1 MRYTVYIK
9 IIQRLQSW
17 RNFLYQNEKRLSV
30 SDNDLKVILFLW
42 KARKEKFLN
51 MSVYT
56 HLKPQKVCSPC
67 PSNISDLFKSPSK
80 WHISHSAAFCF
91 QNSNKIITDFQ
102 HNGMFLLPISTITL
116 SLLLSC
122 SRRMDWNSN
131 VSWHLSHYYLIK
143 TSASSDI
150 AHNRMK
156 KP

>member
-56 HLKPQKVCSPC
+56 LEA
-67 PSNISDLFKSPSK
+67 LE
-80 WHISHSAAFCF
+80 
-91 QNSNKIITDFQ
+91 
-102 HNGMFLLPISTITL
+102 
-116 SLLLSC
+116 SLLT
-122 SRRMDWNSN
+122 MPIQ
-131 VSWHLSHYYLIK
+131 HI
-143 TSASSDI
+143 
-150 AHNRMK
+150 
-156 KP
+156 